1 MSVFDKIHTG
11 VLSCLETRITQNPKW
26 LKFKK
31 PNIQV
36 TIKLRGAGIQEAENS
51 NRNTLFLCCGD
62 QMTIFILF
70 YLLLSPGRI
79 HFTQCCQVSNELWR
93 IQKKKLLDPKMQHV
107 KISGFKYNMYIYI
120 FIHWLDKNICCSYMD
135 VQFGVSSYDRLEQK
149 YTLVTSL
156 VTPC

>member
-51 NRNTLFLCCGD
+51 NRNTLFLCYGD
-62 QMTIFILF
+62 QMTIFILLF

-93 IQKKKLLDPKMQHV
+93 IQKKMQHV
-107 KISGFKYNMYIYI
+107 KISGFKYKSTDWIKI
-120 FIHWLDKNICCSYMD
+120 FAAPAWTSN
-135 VQFGVSSYDRLEQK
+135 
-149 YTLVTSL
+149 LVL
-156 VTPC
+156 AHMID

>member
-51 NRNTLFLCCGD
+51 N
-62 QMTIFILF
+62 
-70 YLLLSPGRI
+70 
-79 HFTQCCQVSNELWR
+79 ELWR
-93 IQKKKLLDPKMQHV
+93 IQKKETVRP
-107 KISGFKYNMYIYI
+107 
-120 FIHWLDKNICCSYMD
+120 
-135 VQFGVSSYDRLEQK
+135 
-149 YTLVTSL
+149 
-156 VTPC
+156 